1 MEASILDL
9 YSDLV
14 RVQGLLPKPDDKL
27 NEAVETLKL
36 SIGSEVTEHLQKE
49 YYKGLSTGLYELC
62 DKIRSIVDEVKQFGD
77 NKNVTHGISMSS
89 KIKVI
94 LLGETSA
101 GKTTFLQRIF
111 GENCGQTGSDPIT
124 AFAVIHTSE
133 NLQRPRLDVKFKKE
147 FTIKEKDV
155 ENFDKF
161 LKSNELQYKFD
172 SVKNHY
178 VRNDE
183 DFCIENSDKFPAFIK
198 EANNYPEAFDE
209 IVWHHKKTSG
219 QSKFADFADLYDMPG
234 SGGADEHTDNL
245 KIAIEKYDAD
255 IVLYLI
261 KSDQGT
267 SSDYSY
273 LKDLQKQ
280 IEGRKFYFVYQKPN
294 NDLFEDKVATLKEFI
309 NKDENSDALNPFNEH
324 ERLFFQN
331 TQVVD
336 VRGPQTDKV
345 IPNIALA
352 VILQNYYLCKAQYFF
367 DALNMQ
373 KNEPKEFQILK
384 AKLGEDGVN
393 GHLRNFLEEVNSNCN
408 GINGL
413 PTYANIKKKFEERF
427 CLNGIDNNYDG
438 DLRTTLISFY
448 DRITNMLSKVLDSCC
463 KGGGIGGIMGETTF
477 SPTKYVQDFKK
488 SYTSDINYQQLIYLI
503 QSYHFLRL
511 TYKGELEEIYAKKA
525 INPILKNL
533 SEYINRLKS
542 IENRISVIRNL
553 TED

>member
-1 MEASILDL
+1 
-9 YSDLV
+9 
-14 RVQGLLPKPDDKL
+14 
-27 NEAVETLKL
+27 
-36 SIGSEVTEHLQKE
+36 
-49 YYKGLSTGLYELC
+49 
-62 DKIRSIVDEVKQFGD
+62 
-77 NKNVTHGISMSS
+77 
-89 KIKVI
+89 
-94 LLGETSA
+94 
-101 GKTTFLQRIF
+101 
-111 GENCGQTGSDPIT
+111 
-124 AFAVIHTSE
+124 
-133 NLQRPRLDVKFKKE
+133 
-147 FTIKEKDV
+147 
-155 ENFDKF
+155 
-161 LKSNELQYKFD
+161 
-172 SVKNHY
+172 
-178 VRNDE
+178 
-183 DFCIENSDKFPAFIK
+183 
-198 EANNYPEAFDE
+198 
-209 IVWHHKKTSG
+209 
-219 QSKFADFADLYDMPG
+219 MPG

>member
-245 KIAIEKYDAD
+245 KIAIEK
-255 IVLYLI
+255 
-261 KSDQGT
+261 
-267 SSDYSY
+267 
-273 LKDLQKQ
+273 
-280 IEGRKFYFVYQKPN
+280 
-294 NDLFEDKVATLKEFI
+294 
-309 NKDENSDALNPFNEH
+309 
-324 ERLFFQN
+324 
-331 TQVVD
+331 
-336 VRGPQTDKV
+336 
-345 IPNIALA
+345 
-352 VILQNYYLCKAQYFF
+352 
-367 DALNMQ
+367 
-373 KNEPKEFQILK
+373 
-384 AKLGEDGVN
+384 
-393 GHLRNFLEEVNSNCN
+393 
-408 GINGL
+408 
-413 PTYANIKKKFEERF
+413 
-427 CLNGIDNNYDG
+427 
-438 DLRTTLISFY
+438 
-448 DRITNMLSKVLDSCC
+448 
-463 KGGGIGGIMGETTF
+463 
-477 SPTKYVQDFKK
+477 
-488 SYTSDINYQQLIYLI
+488 
-503 QSYHFLRL
+503 
-511 TYKGELEEIYAKKA
+511 
-525 INPILKNL
+525 
-533 SEYINRLKS
+533 
-542 IENRISVIRNL
+542 
-553 TED
+553 